1 MTDALLDVA
10 RMRTRIPRPRSVVA
24 LLVLLALPAADG
36 FASSDLGSAVSGD
49 GLGSMR
55 DRDDRGAS
63 LVLDAPPRT
72 PTGYLY
78 PAPYLPLAYRG
89 DEIRIRAF
97 AEFGYLDNVGDE
109 DEARFE
115 EYADWSDGFLLRN
128 FTLDARQRDGAGYLD
143 LGGGAVG
150 RDDQFYFLE
159 VGQFGLVRL
168 RGEYD
173 ALPHVYSDDARVLFE
188 KQGQESL
195 VLPPGLTPGESTAG
209 EIATALSTV
218 GESRLLQQRDETGFD
233 LSLRLLPGLT
243 LAADY
248 RLTRRDGQRPF
259 GGTLGLTFG
268 STNAGSVIETLE
280 PIHSRTH
287 DWSAGLAWATPD
299 VQANLAYRG
308 SFFDN
313 GRSSLTWENPFPA
326 VDLGFLLVP
335 GQPRGRSAL
344 APDNQLHQLAA
355 DVGVALPLDG
365 RFTASGVWT
374 TMRQDQ
380 KLLPATINP
389 AISDFATLARDRADA
404 RVDQITIRSLVR
416 LRPVRPVRLQL
427 RVGYFERSSDT
438 RYFSFDPTTGEFGY
452 VVEDLAPA
460 NRVGAPSFDSERWEV
475 EGGARWT
482 FAKHSQLGLE
492 VEHEATRRT
501 NRSRKEV
508 DDDRVRLHLS
518 TRALPSGTLRLA
530 YEFERRR
537 GSGYDTSRDHV
548 YYAAAPLSG
557 EPAGPER
564 SLLEFRQFDLASRDR
579 HDVQL
584 RSNWMIGERAD
595 ASLIGRYRTTD
606 FRADYG
612 VTGEE
617 GAEFTAETG
626 YQLSPRFNAHAFVSF
641 AWRRRRMDSINA
653 APGAGVDFSAGGPV
667 FPFDNLWRSDSDT
680 RTVAFGAG
688 LEARPFDRVFVD
700 ASYRYLQTR
709 ESVDTGFDDTGGA
722 LSPVIDPMTA
732 RRGFP
737 ALLSSDH
744 VLDISGRYRL
754 VEDVDTRVFYRLVHS
769 TLDDYHQEGLV
780 PLINQ
785 NLYLA
790 NIDNDYTA
798 HIVGISVILRY

>member
-1 MTDALLDVA
+1 MTGMQLDDAVV
-10 RMRTRIPRPRSVVA
+10 RTRSAGLRPVVA
-24 LLVLLALPAADG
+24 LLVVLALPVAGAFAAPE
-36 FASSDLGSAVSGD
+36 LGSAVSGD

-72 PTGYLY
+72 PTGFLY
-78 PAPYLPLAYRG
+78 PDPYLPLAYRG
-89 DEIRIRAF
+89 DEILIRAF
-97 AEFGYLDNVGDE
+97 AEFGYLENAGDQ

-128 FTLDARQRDGAGYLD
+128 FTLDARERDGASYLD
-143 LGGGAVG
+143 LGGGSVG

-173 ALPHVYSDDARVLFE
+173 ALPHVYADDAHVLFE

-195 VLPPGLTPGESTAG
+195 VLPPGLTPGESTAS

-218 GESRLLQQRDETGFD
+218 GESRLSQQRDETGVD

-248 RLTRRDGQRPF
+248 RLTRRDGRRPF

-268 STNAGSVIETLE
+268 STSAGSVIETLE

-287 DWSAGLAWATPD
+287 DWSAGLTWATPD

-380 KLLPATINP
+380 RLLPATINP
-389 AISDFATLARDRADA
+389 AISDFGTLARDRADA

-416 LRPVRPVRLQL
+416 VRPVRPVRLQL
-427 RVGYFERSSDT
+427 RVGYFERNSDT
-438 RYFSFDPTTGEFGY
+438 RYFAFDPTTGEYGY
-452 VVEDLAPA
+452 VVEDRRAT
-460 NRVGAPSFDSERWEV
+460 NRVGAPSFDSRRWEI

-492 VEHEATRRT
+492 VEHETTTRS
-501 NRSRKEV
+501 NRSRKQV
-508 DDDRVRLHLS
+508 DDDRVRLHVS
-518 TRALPSGTLRLA
+518 TRALPGATLRLA
-530 YEFERRR
+530 YEFEHRR
-537 GSGYDTSRDHV
+537 GSRYDTSRDHV
-548 YYAAAPLSG
+548 YYTVAPASG
-557 EPAGPER
+557 VLAGPER
-564 SLLEFRQFDLASRDR
+564 SLLEFRQFDLASYDR

-584 RSNWMIGERAD
+584 RANWMLGERAD
-595 ASLIGRYRTTD
+595 ASLISRYRTTD

-612 VTGEE
+612 VTDDE
-617 GAEFTAETG
+617 GVELTAETG
-626 YQLSPRFNAHAFVSF
+626 YQLSPRLNAHAFVSF
-641 AWRRRRMDSINA
+641 AWQRRRMTSINA
-653 APGAGVDFSAGGPV
+653 VPGAVFDFSAGGSS

-680 RTVAFGAG
+680 RTVSVGAG
-688 LEARPFDRVFVD
+688 VEARPLDRVFLDV
-700 ASYRYLQTR
+700 SYRYLRTG
-709 ESVDTGFDDTGGA
+709 EVVETGFDRTGGA

-732 RRGFP
+732 RSGFP
-737 ALLSSDH
+737 ALLSADH
-744 VLDISGRYRL
+744 VLDLSARYRFA
-754 VEDVDTRVFYRLVHS
+754 EDVDTRVFYRLEHS
-769 TLDDYHQEGLV
+769 TLDDYHQDGLV

-790 NIDNDYTA
+790 NLDDDFTA
-798 HIVGISVILRY
+798 HIVGVSVILRY